1 MHLKKEKVMRMAGE
15 TFVYRSTGRTEII
28 GNHTDHQS
36 GCVIAA
42 AIDRYVTA
50 EVVPGED
57 DRVTLAQDGFRE
69 ISFDLTDT
77 RLHEEEKGS
86 STSLVRGVAAYLK
99 DHGYR
104 LHGFKAHV
112 DSQVPPGSGISS
124 SAAYEVLLGKILTGL
139 SDQGPADPV
148 TLALAG
154 LFAEKEY
161 YGKPSGLMDQMAIA
175 NGGFTYMDFG
185 TSDHEHPEIERLDF
199 NPEDYGYKLCL
210 VKTGGSHADLT
221 HESAAIP
228 HEMAGIASY
237 FGQKVLRDVK
247 PEEFYAALP
256 ALRSK
261 SGDRAVLRAAH
272 YFDENK
278 RVQELRAAIKRK
290 DMDGYLQIIRASGQS
305 SYELL
310 QNIYPAGAVSDQSM
324 AVALM
329 MSNRILDG
337 AGASRVH
344 GGGFAGTIQAYVPSD
359 LISDYEREM
368 EKVFGEGAC
377 HFVSITS

>member
-1 MHLKKEKVMRMAGE
+1 MYLKKEQVIKVTGKRLE
-15 TFVYRSTGRTEII
+15 YRSTGRTEII

-50 EVVPGED
+50 EVIPGED
-57 DRVTLAQDGFRE
+57 GRVTLAQDGFRE
-69 ISFDLTDT
+69 ISFDLSDT
-77 RLHEEEKGS
+77 QIREEEKG
-86 STSLVRGVAAYLK
+86 TSASLARGVVAYLK
-99 DHGYR
+99 DHGFN
-104 LHGFKAHV
+104 LHGFKARV
-112 DSQVPPGSGISS
+112 TSQVPPGSGISS
-124 SAAYEVLLGKILTGL
+124 SAAYEVLLGRILTDL
-139 SDQGPADPV
+139 SDQGSADPV

-161 YGKPSGLMDQMAIA
+161 YGKPSGMMDQMAIA

-185 TSDHEHPEIERLDF
+185 TSDPEQPEIESLDF

-210 VKTGGSHADLT
+210 VRTGGSHADLT
-221 HESAAIP
+221 HEYAAIP
-228 HEMAGIASY
+228 YEMGRVAAY
-237 FGQKVLRDVK
+237 FGERVLRAVK
-247 PEEFYAALP
+247 PEDFYAAVP
-256 ALRSK
+256 ALRSQA
-261 SGDRAVLRAAH
+261 GDRAVLRAAH

-278 RVQELRAAIKRK
+278 RVQELRAAIKHK
-290 DMDGYLQIIRASGQS
+290 DMDQYLKIIRASGHS

-310 QNIYPAGAVSDQSM
+310 QNICPADAVSDQSM

-329 MSNRILDG
+329 VSNRILNG

-344 GGGFAGTIQAYVPSD
+344 GGGFAGTIQSYVPSD
-359 LISDYEREM
+359 LISDYRKEM

-377 HFVSITS
+377 QFVSITY

>member
-1 MHLKKEKVMRMAGE
+1 MHLKKEKVLKVAGE
-15 TFVYRSTGRTEII
+15 TLGYRSTGRTEII

-57 DRVTLAQDGFRE
+57 DRVTLTQDGFSE
-69 ISFDLTDT
+69 ISVDLADT
-77 RLHEEEKGS
+77 QFHEEEKGT
-86 STSLVRGVAAYLK
+86 STSLVRGVAAYLR
-99 DHGYR
+99 DRGYR
-104 LHGFKAHV
+104 LRGFRAHV
-112 DSQVPPGSGISS
+112 TSHVPPGSGISS
-124 SAAYEVLLGKILTGL
+124 SAAYEVLLGKILTDL
-139 SDQGPADPV
+139 SDQGLADPV

-185 TSDHEHPEIERLDF
+185 SSDPEHPEIESLDF
-199 NPEDYGYKLCL
+199 NPEDYGYQLCL
-210 VKTGGSHADLT
+210 VQTGGSHADLT
-221 HESAAIP
+221 HEYAAIP
-228 HEMAGIASY
+228 YEMSGIAAC
-237 FGQKVLRDVK
+237 FGQKVLRDVR
-247 PEEFYAALP
+247 PEEFYAAVP

-261 SGDRAVLRAAH
+261 AGDRAVLRAAH

-278 RVQELRAAIKRK
+278 RVQELRAAIKSQ
-290 DMDGYLQIIRASGQS
+290 DMDQYLRIIRASGHS

-310 QNIYPAGAVSDQSM
+310 QNICPAGAVGDQSM

-329 MSNRILDG
+329 LSNRILNG
-337 AGASRVH
+337 SGASRVH
-344 GGGFAGTIQAYVPSD
+344 GGGFAGTIQAYVPTD
-359 LISDYEREM
+359 LISDYGKEM
-368 EKVFGEGAC
+368 EKVFGKGAC

>member
-1 MHLKKEKVMRMAGE
+1 MHLKKEKVIIVAGE
-15 TFVYRSTGRTEII
+15 TIEYRSTGRTEII

-50 EVVPGED
+50 EVEPGED
-57 DRVTLAQDGFRE
+57 DHVTLTQDGFSE

-77 RLHEEEKGS
+77 RLNEEEKGT
-86 STSLVRGVAAYLK
+86 STSLARGVAAYLR
-99 DHGYR
+99 DHGFR

-112 DSQVPPGSGISS
+112 TSHVPPGSGISS
-124 SAAYEVLLGKILTGL
+124 SAAYEVLLGRILTDL
-139 SDQGPADPV
+139 SDQGLADPV

-154 LFAEKEY
+154 LFAENEY

-185 TSDHEHPEIERLDF
+185 AADPEHPEIESLDF

-210 VKTGGSHADLT
+210 VNTGGSHADLT
-221 HESAAIP
+221 HEYAAIP
-228 HEMAGIASY
+228 HEMGEIAAY
-237 FGQKVLRDVK
+237 FGQKVLRSVK
-247 PEEFYAALP
+247 PEEFYAAVP
-256 ALRSK
+256 SLRGK
-261 SGDRAVLRAAH
+261 AGDRAVLRAAH
-272 YFDENK
+272 YFDENR
-278 RVQELRAAIKRK
+278 RVLELRAAIKSK
-290 DMDGYLQIIRASGQS
+290 DMDRYLQIIRASGHS

-310 QNIYPAGAVSDQSM
+310 QNICPAGAVSDQSM

-329 MSNRILDG
+329 ISNQILNG

-359 LISDYEREM
+359 MINDYGKEM